1 MRFKMAETL
10 LMKVYDVMK
19 LMKRA
24 ILPATD
30 LVRVYVYSSY
40 GINFRVNSFSNIKYL
55 VKVLAAV

>member
-1 MRFKMAETL
+1 MSAMHFKMAETL

-30 LVRVYVYSSY
+30 LVRVYIYFSY
-40 GINFRVNSFSNIKYL
+40 DINFRVSLIASQISS
-55 VKVLAAV
+55 